1 MAAVDQIGQ
10 DRGGIEGIVDSILEE
25 YGGVQGMLFLVPSL
39 VLLAGIVFYPMVVN
53 GLVLSFQDFTLN
65 PNAADPFVGLENY
78 QYWLLGSG
86 QALFLFSVKVTVLYE
101 LLVVPFDLVVALGA
115 ALLMN
120 EKFELP
126 GLGIET
132 RAFWRGLML
141 AGYASPAIAAGLTW
155 GIMEQAAEYGIVYQ
169 AATMFFDVPASGGIT
184 GNRPWAFWGVVI
196 AKVWRDFGF
205 MYVVFLAGVQSIPS
219 ALYEISK
226 VDGANPIQRFRYI
239 TLPHLRTVIVTVVMI
254 RTVFTVGKLAIPLAT
269 TQGGPV
275 NYTRVLGLVIF
286 DVAFGE
292 WALGRAAAL
301 GMLFAVSIIPL
312 ILIWIKTETE
322 DY

>member
-1 MAAVDQIGQ
+1 MAAVDQIGG
-10 DRGGIEGIVDSILEE
+10 DRSGFEGIVDSILEE

-53 GLVLSFQDFTLN
+53 GFLLSFREFTLN
-65 PNAADPFVGLENY
+65 PNLADPWTGLSNY
-78 QYWLLGSG
+78 EYWLLGGG
-86 QALFLFSVKVTVLYE
+86 QALFIFSLKMTILYE

-120 EKFELP
+120 ERFKLP
-126 GLGIET
+126 GLGTET
-132 RAFWRGLML
+132 RPLWRGLML

-155 GIMEQAAEYGIVYQ
+155 GIMEQAAQYGIVYQ
-169 AATMFFDVPASGGIT
+169 FFQIFFDIPASGGIT

-219 ALYEISK
+219 ELYEISK
-226 VDGANPIQRFRYI
+226 VDGANPVQRFRYI

-269 TQGGPV
+269 TQGGPI
-275 NYTRVLGLVIF
+275 NYTRILGLVIY
-286 DVAFGE
+286 DVGFGE

-301 GMLFAVSIIPL
+301 GMMFAVAIVPL
-312 ILIWIKTETE
+312 ILIWVKTETE
-322 DY
+322 DN

>member
-1 MAAVDQIGQ
+1 MSVDQIG
-10 DRGGIEGIVDSILEE
+10 RRREGFGGIVDNVLEE
-25 YGGVQGMLFLVPSL
+25 YGSVQGVLFLLPTL
-39 VLLAGIVFYPMVVN
+39 VLLTGIVFYPMIQN
-53 GLVLSFQDFTLN
+53 GLLLSFKDYTLN
-65 PNAADPFVGLENY
+65 PSVADSWIGLANY
-78 QYWLLGSG
+78 EYWLLGSG
-86 QALFLFSVKVTVLYE
+86 QALFLFSIKVTILYE

-126 GLGIET
+126 GLGVET

-155 GIMEQAAEYGIVYQ
+155 GLMEQAAEYGIVYQ
-169 AATMFFDVPASGGIT
+169 FLNIFFDIPSSGGIVSNT
-184 GNRPWAFWGVVI
+184 PWAFWGVVI

-205 MYVVFLAGVQSIPS
+205 MYIVFLAGVQSIPS

-239 TLPHLRTVIVTVVMI
+239 TLPHLRTVIVTVIMI

-269 TQGGPV
+269 TKGGPV

-286 DVAFGE
+286 DSAFGS
-292 WALGRAAAL
+292 WALGQAAAL
-301 GMLFAVSIIPL
+301 GMMFAVSIIPL
-312 ILIWIKTETE
+312 ILLWVKTETE